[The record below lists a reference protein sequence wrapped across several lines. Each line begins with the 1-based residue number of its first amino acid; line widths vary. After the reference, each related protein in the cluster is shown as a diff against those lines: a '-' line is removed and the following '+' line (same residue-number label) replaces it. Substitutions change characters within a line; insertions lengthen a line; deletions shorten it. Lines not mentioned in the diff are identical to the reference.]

1 MGRREQEDDSVK
13 LITWVQSLI
22 HVITLLTSGMH
33 LWSWHSYCEMRRE
46 SRDFPDTHR
55 PASLEFAEWYSQN
68 TQLQIKVEG
77 STVQRIWGKGMLIP
91 KVRPYHTPS
100 PKSQGTS
107 QKRGQKGCKDQRLGT
122 NAMKSYLNIW
132 LLHSQIHKSCG
143 QLSIHDLDKIKPIN
157 VHTAM
162 GEGLMRPHPRWEAL
176 GCSWLLGEGELISF
190 RSVMLAG
197 LPCSRVWSLTLA

>member
-55 PASLEFAEWYSQN
+55 PASLEFAEWYSQD

-77 STVQRIWGKGMLIP
+77 LTVQRIWGKGMLIP

-107 QKRGQKGCKDQRLGT
+107 QKREQKGCKDQRLGT
-122 NAMKSYLNIW
+122 NAMKSYLNMIW
-132 LLHSQIHKSCG
+132 LLHSWFTKAVANYPSMTWTRSSQSTFIQQWG
-143 QLSIHDLDKIKPIN
+143 RD
-157 VHTAM
+157 
-162 GEGLMRPHPRWEAL
+162 
-176 GCSWLLGEGELISF
+176 SWGPTLGEKL
-190 RSVMLAG
+190 LAAHG
-197 LPCSRVWSLTLA
+197 C